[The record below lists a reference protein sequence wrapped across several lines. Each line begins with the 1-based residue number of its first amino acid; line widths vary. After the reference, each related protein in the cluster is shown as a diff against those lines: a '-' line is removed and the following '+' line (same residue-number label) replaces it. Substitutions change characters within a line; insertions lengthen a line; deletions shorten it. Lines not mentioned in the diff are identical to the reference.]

1 MDSAE
6 KAVAVSIKAVSKRFG
21 HTTVL
26 DDVSLDVPAGEVVS
40 IIGPSGS
47 GKSTLLR
54 CVNRLEVPTSGEV
67 WVGETLMGFETSR
80 GVAYETTRRG
90 LARQRAQVGM
100 VFQQFHLFA
109 NLTARENVAL
119 APRVVKGT
127 KPRDAF
133 ALADSLLETV
143 GLSHRLNSYPAK
155 LSGGEQ
161 QRVAIARALAMDPAV
176 LLFDEPTSALD
187 PEKVG
192 EVLDVIRRLAEASG
206 KTMLVVTHEVSFAVE
221 VSDRVVF
228 IEDGS
233 INAVVPAR
241 TLFDDHG
248 NERLSRFISRLVEPK
263 TRKGNTT

>member
-1 MDSAE
+1 MDLVE
-6 KAVAVSIKAVSKRFG
+6 RAVPVRIKSVSKSFG
-21 HTTVL
+21 QTSVL
-26 DDVSLDVPAGEVVS
+26 HDVSLDVNAGEVVS

-54 CVNRLEVPTSGEV
+54 CVNRLEVPTAGEV
-67 WVGETLMGFETSR
+67 WVGDTLMGFDVAR
-80 GVAYETTRRG
+80 GVAYETSRKG
-90 LARQRAQVGM
+90 LARQRAHVGM

-119 APRVVKGT
+119 APRLVKGT
-127 KPRDAF
+127 KAGE
-133 ALADSLLETV
+133 ALAHAESLLEMV
-143 GLSHRLNSYPAK
+143 GLGHRMNSYPSR

-192 EVLDVIRRLAEASG
+192 EVLDVIRDLAEASG
-206 KTMLVVTHEVSFAVE
+206 KTMLVVTHEVSFAVD

-228 IEDGS
+228 IEDGR
-233 INAVVPAR
+233 INAVVPAD
-241 TLFDDHG
+241 TLFDDH
-248 NERLSRFISRLVEPK
+248 NERLSRFIGRLVDPK
-263 TRKGNTT
+263 TVKGSNT